1 MSVSSFS
8 PCQTS
13 ARGSTA
19 AHSVGLLYRQLALYP
34 LENTYSSTTG
44 TYPRSRSIVTSRSAA
59 Y

>member
-19 AHSVGLLYRQLALYP
+19 AHSVGLLYSLLYI
-34 LENTYSSTTG
+34 
-44 TYPRSRSIVTSRSAA
+44 RSRILTRRRRERIPAVDQS
-59 Y
+59 